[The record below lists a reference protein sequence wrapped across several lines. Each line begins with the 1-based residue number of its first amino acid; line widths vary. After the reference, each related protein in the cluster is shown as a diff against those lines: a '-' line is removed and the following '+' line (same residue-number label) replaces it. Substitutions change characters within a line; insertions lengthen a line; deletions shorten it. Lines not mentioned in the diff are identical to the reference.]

1 MKSKA
6 FLLSTV
12 SVALA
17 LLMTITACSK
27 KAVDSSDDVTKS
39 PQNST
44 TAVITSTEQTTVPD
58 PPKTLLDRL
67 EAIEVSSQ
75 THDIPGLHS
84 GYALVFDKNQNK
96 ILYSSDDVNGPM
108 FPASTTKLLT
118 ALYALNV
125 AETDLEIKVGTELQL
140 VAGDSSKA
148 GIRQG
153 EIYTLH
159 ELIGL
164 MLIPS
169 GNDAAY
175 AIARGVG
182 AQLARENCSN
192 GEALHAFCDG
202 MNEYAKEALGLDNTN
217 FITPDGYHDEAHV
230 TTPLDML
237 KISVAAS
244 ENETILE
251 FSGMPEYTC
260 SSSSGRSITVYN
272 TNGLIKPGYLF
283 YNKNVTGLKTGHT
296 SAAGRCICVSYD
308 DGVNS
313 YIILVFN
320 VKSEYGDSYSDTY
333 YRNKNV
339 STLINYFLKLA

>member
-6 FLLSTV
+6 LLLSCV
-12 SVALA
+12 SFALSLM
-17 LLMTITACSK
+17 LLVTACSK
-27 KAVDSSDDVTKS
+27 NADNTNDANENKLPVNA
-39 PQNST
+39 
-44 TAVITSTEQTTVPD
+44 TTVVTTTSQTIVPD
-58 PPKTLLDRL
+58 GPKTLLDKL
-67 EAIEVSSQ
+67 EAIRVSSQ
-75 THDIPGLHS
+75 VHEISGLHS
-84 GYALVFDKNQNK
+84 GYALVYDKNQNE
-96 ILYSSDDVNGPM
+96 ILYSNTDVNELM

-118 ALYALNV
+118 ALYALSV
-125 AETDLEIKVGTELQL
+125 ADSDLQIKVGTEQQL
-140 VAGDSSKA
+140 VAGDASKA

-153 EIYTLH
+153 ETYTLH
-159 ELIGL
+159 ELVGL

-182 AQLARENCSN
+182 AELAREGCSN

-202 MNEYAKEALGLDNTN
+202 MNQYAKEKLGLDNTN
-217 FITPDGYHDEAHV
+217 FVTPDGYHDDAHV
-230 TTPLDML
+230 TTLMDML

-244 ENETILE
+244 ENEKILA
-251 FSGMPEYTC
+251 FSGMTEYTC

-272 TNGLIKPGYLF
+272 TNGLVKPGNQF
-283 YNKNVTGLKTGHT
+283 YNKYFTGLKTGHT

-308 DGVNS
+308 DGENS

-320 VKSEYGDSYSDTY
+320 VKNEYGDSNTDTY

-339 STLINYFLKLA
+339 DLLIKYFLKLA